1 MHMCRAHMW
10 GSQGGVHSWLKGFQS
25 LFQIVEDNFQI
36 SKIQNSKVEQVEQRK
51 KEKKCMEI
59 HISIKICATSM
70 QDFLLS
76 KYLLKSKGGFLKTNK
91 NEKSKKVM
99 RSPRMLYFFSTPTHI
114 MWAPSQSSEDFC
126 LPRKFK
132 RKERSEVSLLYK
144 QPYERSKACLRIVHQ
159 IGRASCRERVCQYV

>member
-1 MHMCRAHMW
+1 MW

-51 KEKKCMEI
+51 KEKNA
-59 HISIKICATSM
+59 CATSM

-99 RSPRMLYFFSTPTHI
+99 RSPR
-114 MWAPSQSSEDFC
+114 
-126 LPRKFK
+126 K
-132 RKERSEVSLLYK
+132 
-144 QPYERSKACLRIVHQ
+144 
-159 IGRASCRERVCQYV
+159 